1 MAEHENN
8 RPDDNR
14 PEDRKVVSFD
24 SERLI
29 LVDAADREI
38 GHASKADA
46 HSGKGILHRAFS
58 LFVFNSA
65 GELLLQQRAAGKP
78 LWPEYW
84 ANSCCS
90 HPRGGEDMDT
100 ATQRRLREELGFNC
114 PLEFIYKFQYHAEF
128 SDAGS
133 ETELCWVYV
142 GTSDTPVQVNDT
154 EIAAWRYV
162 KPDMLDREIAESP
175 ERLTPWLKMEWQ
187 RLRNEFA
194 DRLPDTGAQLP
205 PRRQREA

>member
-1 MAEHENN
+1 MAEH
-8 RPDDNR
+8 DDSR
-14 PEDRKVVSFD
+14 VVSFE

-46 HSGKGILHRAFS
+46 HAGKGILHRAFS

-78 LWPEYW
+78 LWPGYW
-84 ANSCCS
+84 ANTCCS

-100 ATQRRLREELGFNC
+100 ATQRRLSEELGFTC
-114 PLEFIYKFQYHAEF
+114 PVEFVYKFQYHAEYRE
-128 SDAGS
+128 AGS

-142 GTSDTPVQVNDT
+142 GTSDAPVQVNDT

-162 KPDMLDREIAESP
+162 KPEILDREIAEIP
-175 ERLTPWLKMEWQ
+175 NRFTPWLKMEWQ
-187 RLRNEFA
+187 RLRGEFFA
-194 DRLPDTGAQLP
+194 RLPGASQPPP
-205 PRRQREA
+205 PRRQYKA